1 MKRTIGWAWALVL
14 QAAVVAGYALPVA
27 NLGHA
32 AAFPGGCEKAGPQP
46 DTLPGAQS
54 TTYSNTGKRDLRL
67 HVFAPADNA
76 EPRPAI
82 LFFFGGGW
90 RTGSIN
96 AFLQPAKAFTKLGYV
111 TVLADYRVQCRD
123 GSNPLDSLDDAEA
136 AYAWLRTHT
145 EAYNIDPRRL
155 VLAGDSAGGH
165 LALATGLRAA
175 DTEKP
180 AALILFNPVVDL
192 VAPAPKPLK
201 ARALSISPSDMPIGR
216 MPPTILFHG
225 ELDLTVPIQTVR
237 DFCQRAEASGAVC
250 DLQEYPAVGH
260 GFFKGKPLYTE
271 TQLKSVRFLDQLGI
285 SPKAYQQRASQ

>member
-1 MKRTIGWAWALVL
+1 MKRTIGWAFALLL
-14 QAAVVAGYALPVA
+14 QAGVVVVYGLPLA
-27 NLGHA
+27 NLSHA

-96 AFLQPAKAFTKLGYV
+96 AFLQPAKAFTELGYV

-123 GSNPLDSLDDAEA
+123 GSSPLDSLDDAEA
-136 AYAWLRTHT
+136 AYAWLRAHT
-145 EAYNIDPRRL
+145 EAYNIDPKRL

-165 LALATGLRAA
+165 LALATGLRAPEA
-175 DTEKP
+175 EKP

-192 VAPAPKPLK
+192 VAPAPRHLK
-201 ARALSISPSDMPIGR
+201 ARASEISPSEMPTQG
-216 MPPTILFHG
+216 MPPAIVFHG
-225 ELDLTVPIQTVR
+225 DKDLTVPIQTVR
-237 DFCQRAEASGAVC
+237 DFCQRAEASDAVC
-250 DLQEYPAVGH
+250 QLQEYDGVGH
-260 GFFKGKPLYTE
+260 GFFKSKPLYTE
-271 TQLKSVRFLDQLGI
+271 TQLRAVRFLDQQGI
-285 SPKAYQQRASQ
+285 SPKAYQQRAGR